1 MLYRVEVGESLSS
14 IARDVLGDMERW
26 PEIARLNQLNPPY
39 IIHPGELMLLPDDTG
54 REPMRIEVEKPLPQD
69 QPGKGK
75 GWLWALAAGAG
86 LWFLS

>member
-1 MLYRVEVGESLSS
+1 MLYRVEVDDSLSK

-39 IIHPGELMLLPDDTG
+39 IIHPGELLLLPDETD
-54 REPMRIEVEKPLPQD
+54 REPRQIAIEKPVPQE
-69 QPGKGK
+69 QTGKGK